1 MEDLIKKYYEKENIK
16 YYLPLIESLTNTDNK
31 GRKKLDGAMSN
42 FKKIDYEKLSRG
54 EKIMVKWK
62 NGKKYEY
69 KFKTSYEEA
78 KYYELNNKV

>member
-1 MEDLIKKYYEKENIK
+1 
-16 YYLPLIESLTNTDNK
+16 
-31 GRKKLDGAMSN
+31 MSN